1 MESAIKNSKYR
12 IMKKLGQGA
21 FGAAYEVLNISDN
34 KKYVIKEIQMKEAS
48 KEEIDDLLKEA
59 KILST
64 INNENVV
71 KYIESFTENDTF
83 NIVMEYCEGSD
94 LKKYIEEHIQ
104 KNNKINEK

>member
-48 KEEIDDLLKEA
+48 KEE
-59 KILST
+59 
-64 INNENVV
+64 
-71 KYIESFTENDTF
+71 
-83 NIVMEYCEGSD
+83 
-94 LKKYIEEHIQ
+94 KKPQYYQ
-104 KNNKINEK
+104 L